1 MPSAAISGVGSQ
13 FKRGD
18 GEVVE
23 VFAVVAEVTGITGPG
38 FSREMIDVSTVDA
51 ANAFREKITGFR
63 DAGQVTLALN
73 YNRAEYVLFY
83 ADFLD
88 DDPVN
93 YQVILKNGD
102 MWEFAAFVTELPIEA
117 PGDDKVSNNTTFE
130 ITGEPTFTPGA

>member
-1 MPSAAISGVGSQ
+1 MPSEAISGVGSQ

-18 GEVVE
+18 GATAE
-23 VFAVVAEVTGITGPG
+23 VFTAVSEVTGITGPG
-38 FSREMIDVSTVDA
+38 FSREMIDVSTVDS

-63 DAGQVTLALN
+63 DAGEVTLALN
-73 YNRAEYVLFY
+73 YNRAGYAIFY

-117 PGDDKVSNNTTFE
+117 PGDNKVSNNTTFV
-130 ITGEPTFTPGA
+130 ITGEPTFTQGS